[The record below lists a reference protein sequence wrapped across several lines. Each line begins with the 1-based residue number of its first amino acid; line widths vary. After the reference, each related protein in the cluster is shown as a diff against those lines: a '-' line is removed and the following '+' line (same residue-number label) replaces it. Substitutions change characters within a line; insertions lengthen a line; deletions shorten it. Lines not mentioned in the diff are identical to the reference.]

1 MEEDREEKM
10 SIFTSAKFMAIAAT
24 TAATLAAVPATAQ
37 DVTLRGA
44 SLFDEEHAYT
54 KTLRELERLVGEYAS
69 ETIEFDLRLNG
80 ELGDESDFATFLSQG
95 VAVDYA
101 VMAPSNMATFAES
114 IPLMDMPFLFR
125 DLEHWDTVLGSD
137 AFAPLEAELLEAADI
152 KVIGY
157 TGGGVRN
164 LASSEPIQNLEE
176 LAGHRMRVM
185 GAPIQAQIFQALTA
199 APSAIAY
206 NEVYNAIQTGVIA
219 GFENEAASIQN
230 LKFYEVAPHITLT
243 NHTITV
249 RPIVMSGTAFRALT
263 PELQDVF
270 LRAGA
275 EAGAFGRALES
286 SEDAIKLQEMV
297 DAGQVITTEFE
308 ERDALLEMVLPVQD
322 AYAAELGATELLEAV
337 RGM

>member
-1 MEEDREEKM
+1 M

-24 TAATLAAVPATAQ
+24 TAATLAAVPANAQ

-44 SLFDEEHAYT
+44 SMFDEDHAFT
-54 KTLRELERLVGEYAS
+54 RTMREFERLVGEYAGDAVA
-69 ETIEFDLRLNG
+69 FDLRLNG
-80 ELGDESDFATFLSQG
+80 ELGVESDYVTFLNQG
-95 VAVDYA
+95 VAVDYTI
-101 VMAPSNMATFAES
+101 MASSNMAPFAEY

-125 DLEHWDTVLGSD
+125 DLDHWNTVLGSD
-137 AFAPLEAELLEAADI
+137 AFGPLEAELLDAADI
-152 KVIGY
+152 KIIGY

-164 LASSEPIQNLEE
+164 LVSSAPIHNLEE

-249 RPIVMSGTAFRALT
+249 RPIVMSAKTFDAMS
-263 PELQDVF
+263 PELQEVF

-275 EAGAFGRALES
+275 EAGKFGRDLES
-286 SEDAIKLQEMV
+286 SEDGIKLQQMV

-308 ERDALLEMVLPVQD
+308 GRDALLEMVLPVQD

-337 RGM
+337 RAK

>member
-1 MEEDREEKM
+1 M
-10 SIFTSAKFMAIAAT
+10 SFYTSVKSIAVAAT
-24 TAATLAAVPATAQ
+24 AVATLLAAPAYAQ

-44 SLFDEEHAYT
+44 SMFDEEHAYT
-54 KTLRELERLVGEYAS
+54 KTLRELERLVGEYSGGAVA
-69 ETIEFDLRLNG
+69 FDLSLNG
-80 ELGDESDFATFLSQG
+80 ELGDESDFVTFLNQG

-125 DLEHWDTVLGSD
+125 DLDHWNAVLSSD
-137 AFAPLEAELLEAADI
+137 AFAPLEDELYEAADI

-164 LASSEPIQNLEE
+164 LASAEPITNLDE
-176 LAGHRMRVM
+176 LDGHRMRVM

-199 APSAIAY
+199 APAAIAY

-249 RPIVMSGTAFRALT
+249 RPIVMSGTAYRALT
-263 PELQDVF
+263 PELQEAF

-286 SEDAIKLQEMV
+286 SQDAIKLQEMA
-297 DAGQVITTEFE
+297 DAGQIVVSEFE
-308 ERDALLEMVLPVQD
+308 GRDALLEMVLPVQD
-322 AYAAELGATELLEAV
+322 AYAEELGATDLLATV